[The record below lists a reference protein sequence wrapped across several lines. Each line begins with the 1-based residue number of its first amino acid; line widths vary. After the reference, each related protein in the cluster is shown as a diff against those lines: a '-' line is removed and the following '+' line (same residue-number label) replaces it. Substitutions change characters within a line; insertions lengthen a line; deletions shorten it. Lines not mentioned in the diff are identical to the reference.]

1 MKTKRLTVLTV
12 AVGVLV
18 FSGPVLAH
26 HAQSLYDREHPITV
40 TGTVTEFEFANPHV
54 QVYFEV
60 KDENGTV
67 VKWVAAS
74 GAPQSM
80 YRLGWN
86 KDSLKPGEQ
95 ITVTGDP
102 YKDGRKLLSI
112 RRLVTPSGKELPVG
126 ARLE

>member
-1 MKTKRLTVLTV
+1 MTNKLLAILAV

-18 FSGPVLAH
+18 LSGPVLAH
-26 HAQSLYDREHPITV
+26 HAQSLYDREHPITL

-54 QVYFEV
+54 QVSFEV
-60 KDENGTV
+60 KDENGNV

-95 ITVTGDP
+95 ITLTGDP

-112 RRLVTPSGKELPVG
+112 RRLVTASGKELAIG